1 MNKQV
6 SMGKRIAAGLID
18 IGVVAAASLILMCL
32 AAISFGRGVL
42 FYSIMIPIIYF
53 FYMTIM
59 ELVSNGQTIGRM
71 VMKLRVNG
79 KNGKAP
85 SSVDYIV
92 RNIVKTMPVLIIILF
107 PRIWI
112 ITLLLAG
119 IYFLVPLVHSK
130 NLAIHDIV
138 GATVVDVC
146 TLEEVVE
153 KEKEVKEKE
162 IIKIEPAEEEK
173 IPCGEIGQLAM
184 NMVIDAIKAEAE
196 AKKQEVLE
204 KQESAQAQPG
214 LYGVSGM
221 YEGAFIPLTRAVIM
235 GRSHT
240 CNLVFHEDAPRI
252 SRRHCS
258 VTYSMNDDTFILT
271 DMESTYGTY
280 LGDNIMVPTGKSVL
294 LKEGEEFLV
303 GLNERFKVGK
313 K

>member
-6 SMGKRIAAGLID
+6 SMGKRITAGLID
-18 IGVVAAASLILMCL
+18 IGIAAVASLILMCL
-32 AAISFGRGVL
+32 AALSFGSRVL
-42 FYSIMIPIIYF
+42 YYSIMIPIIYF

-59 ELVSNGQTIGRM
+59 ELVNEGQTIGRM
-71 VMKLRVNG
+71 IMGLCING
-79 KNGKAP
+79 KKGKAP

-92 RNIVKTMPVLIIILF
+92 RNIVKTMPALVIILF

-119 IYFLVPLVHSK
+119 IYFLVPLVHNK

-138 GATVVDVC
+138 GATVVEVSS
-146 TLEEVVE
+146 LEEKVINENEVN
-153 KEKEVKEKE
+153 KESE
-162 IIKIEPAEEEK
+162 IIKIEPAADNHEAGEK
-173 IPCGEIGQLAM
+173 ELLNQEK
-184 NMVIDAIKAEAE
+184 V
-196 AKKQEVLE
+196 KKQENI
-204 KQESAQAQPG
+204 QIQPG

-221 YEGAFIPLTRAVIM
+221 YEGAFIPLTRAIII

-240 CNLVFHEDAPRI
+240 CNLVFQDDAPRI

-258 VTYSMNDDTFILT
+258 ITYSMNDDTFVLT

-280 LGDNIMVPTGKSVL
+280 LADGTMIPTGKSVL

-303 GLNERFKVGK
+303 GLNERFRVGK

>member
-6 SMGKRIAAGLID
+6 SMGKRITAGLID
-18 IGVVAAASLILMCL
+18 IGIAAVASLILMCL
-32 AAISFGRGVL
+32 AALSFGSRVL
-42 FYSIMIPIIYF
+42 YYSIMIPIIYF

-59 ELVSNGQTIGRM
+59 ELVNEGQTIGRM
-71 VMKLRVNG
+71 IMGLCING

-92 RNIVKTMPVLIIILF
+92 RNIVKTMPALVIILF

-119 IYFLVPLVHSK
+119 IYFLVPLVHNK

-138 GATVVDVC
+138 GATVVEVSS
-146 TLEEVVE
+146 LEEKVINENEVN
-153 KEKEVKEKE
+153 KESE
-162 IIKIEPAEEEK
+162 IIKIEPAADNHEAGEK
-173 IPCGEIGQLAM
+173 ELLNQEK
-184 NMVIDAIKAEAE
+184 V
-196 AKKQEVLE
+196 KKQENI
-204 KQESAQAQPG
+204 QIQPG

-221 YEGAFIPLTRAVIM
+221 YEGAFIPLTRAIII
-235 GRSHT
+235 GRSHS
-240 CNLVFHEDAPRI
+240 CNLVFQDDAPRI

-258 VTYSMNDDTFILT
+258 VTYSMNDDTFVLT

-280 LGDNIMVPTGKSVL
+280 LADGTMIPTGKSVL

-303 GLNERFKVGK
+303 GLNERFRVGK

>member
-6 SMGKRIAAGLID
+6 SMGKRITAGLID
-18 IGVVAAASLILMCL
+18 IGIAAVASLILMCL
-32 AAISFGRGVL
+32 AALSFGRGVL
-42 FYSIMIPIIYF
+42 YYSIMIPIIYF

-59 ELVSNGQTIGRM
+59 ELVNEGQTIGRM
-71 VMKLRVNG
+71 IMGLCING

-92 RNIVKTMPVLIIILF
+92 RNIVKTMPVLVIILF

-119 IYFLVPLVHSK
+119 IYFLVPLVHNK

-146 TLEEVVE
+146 IFEEKVVVE
-153 KEKEVKEKE
+153 KEEVKEKD
-162 IIKIEPAEEEK
+162 IIKTEPVK
-173 IPCGEIGQLAM
+173 
-184 NMVIDAIKAEAE
+184 EAE
-196 AKKQEVLE
+196 VKKQEESVDELS
-204 KQESAQAQPG
+204 KQGVVEQQEPVQVQPG
-214 LYGVSGM
+214 IFGVSGM
-221 YEGAFIPLTRAVIM
+221 YEGAFIPLTRAIIM

-240 CNLVFHEDAPRI
+240 CNLVFQDDAPRI

-280 LGDNIMVPTGKSVL
+280 LADNTMIPTGKSVL

-303 GLNERFKVGK
+303 GLNERFRVGK

>member
-6 SMGKRIAAGLID
+6 SMGRRITAGLID
-18 IGVVAAASLILMCL
+18 IGIAAVASLILMCL
-32 AAISFGRGVL
+32 AALSFGSRVL
-42 FYSIMIPIIYF
+42 YYSIMIPIIYF

-59 ELVSNGQTIGRM
+59 ELVNEGQTIGRM
-71 VMKLRVNG
+71 IMGLCING

-92 RNIVKTMPVLIIILF
+92 RNIVKTMPALVIILF

-119 IYFLVPLVHSK
+119 IYFLVPLVHNK

-138 GATVVDVC
+138 GATVVEVSS
-146 TLEEVVE
+146 LEEKVINENEVN
-153 KEKEVKEKE
+153 KESE
-162 IIKIEPAEEEK
+162 IIKIEPAANNHEAGEK
-173 IPCGEIGQLAM
+173 ELLNQEK
-184 NMVIDAIKAEAE
+184 V
-196 AKKQEVLE
+196 KKQENI
-204 KQESAQAQPG
+204 QIQPG

-221 YEGAFIPLTRAVIM
+221 YEGAFIPLTRAIII

-240 CNLVFHEDAPRI
+240 CNLVFQDDAPRI

-258 VTYSMNDDTFILT
+258 VTYSMNDDTFVLT

-280 LGDNIMVPTGKSVL
+280 LADGTMIPTGKSVL

-303 GLNERFKVGK
+303 GLNERFRVGK

>member
-6 SMGKRIAAGLID
+6 SMGKRITAGLID
-18 IGVVAAASLILMCL
+18 IGIAAVASLILMCL
-32 AAISFGRGVL
+32 AALSFGSRVL
-42 FYSIMIPIIYF
+42 YYSIMIPIIYF

-59 ELVSNGQTIGRM
+59 ELVNEGQTIGRM
-71 VMKLRVNG
+71 IMGLCING

-92 RNIVKTMPVLIIILF
+92 RNIVKTMPALVIILF

-119 IYFLVPLVHSK
+119 IYFLVPLVHNK

-138 GATVVDVC
+138 GATVVEVSS
-146 TLEEVVE
+146 LEEKVINENEVN
-153 KEKEVKEKE
+153 KESE
-162 IIKIEPAEEEK
+162 IIKIEPAADNHEAGEK
-173 IPCGEIGQLAM
+173 ELLNQEK
-184 NMVIDAIKAEAE
+184 V
-196 AKKQEVLE
+196 KKQENI
-204 KQESAQAQPG
+204 QIQPG

-221 YEGAFIPLTRAVIM
+221 YEGAFIPLTRAIII

-240 CNLVFHEDAPRI
+240 CNLVFQDDAPRI

-258 VTYSMNDDTFILT
+258 VTYSMNDDTFVLT

-280 LGDNIMVPTGKSVL
+280 LADGTMIPTGKSVL

-303 GLNERFKVGK
+303 GLNERFRVGK

>member
-6 SMGKRIAAGLID
+6 SMGKRITAGLID
-18 IGVVAAASLILMCL
+18 IGIAAVASLILMCL
-32 AAISFGRGVL
+32 AALSFGSRVL
-42 FYSIMIPIIYF
+42 YYSIMIPIIYF

-59 ELVSNGQTIGRM
+59 ELVNEGQTIGRM
-71 VMKLRVNG
+71 IMGLCING

-92 RNIVKTMPVLIIILF
+92 RNIVKTMPALVIILF

-119 IYFLVPLVHSK
+119 IYFLVPLVHNK

-138 GATVVDVC
+138 GATVVEVSS
-146 TLEEVVE
+146 LEEKVINENEVN
-153 KEKEVKEKE
+153 KESE
-162 IIKIEPAEEEK
+162 IIKIEPAADNHEAGEK
-173 IPCGEIGQLAM
+173 ELLNQEK
-184 NMVIDAIKAEAE
+184 V
-196 AKKQEVLE
+196 KKQENI
-204 KQESAQAQPG
+204 QIQPG

-221 YEGAFIPLTRAVIM
+221 YEGAFIPLTRAIII

-240 CNLVFHEDAPRI
+240 CNLVFQDDAPRI

-258 VTYSMNDDTFILT
+258 ITYSMNDDTFVLT

-280 LGDNIMVPTGKSVL
+280 LADGTMIPTGKSVL

-303 GLNERFKVGK
+303 GLNERFRVGK

>member
-6 SMGKRIAAGLID
+6 SMGRRITAGLID
-18 IGVVAAASLILMCL
+18 IGIAAVASLILMCL
-32 AAISFGRGVL
+32 AALSFGSRVL
-42 FYSIMIPIIYF
+42 YYSIMIPIIYF

-59 ELVSNGQTIGRM
+59 ELVNEGQTIGRM
-71 VMKLRVNG
+71 IMGLCING

-92 RNIVKTMPVLIIILF
+92 RNIVKTMPALVIILF

-119 IYFLVPLVHSK
+119 IYFLVPLVHNK

-138 GATVVDVC
+138 GATVVEVSS
-146 TLEEVVE
+146 LEEKVINENEVN
-153 KEKEVKEKE
+153 KESE
-162 IIKIEPAEEEK
+162 IIKIEPAADNHEAGEK
-173 IPCGEIGQLAM
+173 ELLNQEK
-184 NMVIDAIKAEAE
+184 V
-196 AKKQEVLE
+196 KKQENI
-204 KQESAQAQPG
+204 QIQPG

-221 YEGAFIPLTRAVIM
+221 YEGAFIPLTRAIII

-240 CNLVFHEDAPRI
+240 CNLVFQDDAPRI

-258 VTYSMNDDTFILT
+258 VTYSMNDDTFVLT

-280 LGDNIMVPTGKSVL
+280 LADGTMIPTGKSVL

-303 GLNERFKVGK
+303 GLNERFRVGK

>member
-6 SMGKRIAAGLID
+6 SMGKRITAGLID
-18 IGVVAAASLILMCL
+18 IGIAAVASLILMCL
-32 AAISFGRGVL
+32 AALSFGSRVL
-42 FYSIMIPIIYF
+42 YYSIMIPIIYF

-59 ELVSNGQTIGRM
+59 ELVNEGQTIGRM
-71 VMKLRVNG
+71 IMGLCING

-92 RNIVKTMPVLIIILF
+92 RNIVKTMPALVIILF

-119 IYFLVPLVHSK
+119 IYFLVPLVHNK

-138 GATVVDVC
+138 GATVVEVSS
-146 TLEEVVE
+146 LEEKVINENEVN
-153 KEKEVKEKE
+153 KESE
-162 IIKIEPAEEEK
+162 IIKIEPAANNHEAGEK
-173 IPCGEIGQLAM
+173 ELLNQEK
-184 NMVIDAIKAEAE
+184 V
-196 AKKQEVLE
+196 KKQENI
-204 KQESAQAQPG
+204 QIQPG

-221 YEGAFIPLTRAVIM
+221 YEGAFIPLTRAIII

-240 CNLVFHEDAPRI
+240 CNLVFQDDAPRI

-258 VTYSMNDDTFILT
+258 ITYSMNDDTFVLT

-280 LGDNIMVPTGKSVL
+280 LADGTMIPTGKSVL

-303 GLNERFKVGK
+303 GLNERFRVGK